1 MRAAGQIAA
10 GIAAVAKRKATST
23 SGIVTRQARRMYVGN
38 LPFGTREQD
47 VMDFFNHQMRKAG
60 LTMAEG
66 NPVISVQIN
75 TEKAFAFVEMRSV
88 DETSKAMGFDSLDFN
103 GQLLKIRRPHDYQ
116 PVGVADEFNTSGFS
130 GTVSNIV
137 PDSQHKLFIGA
148 LPNHLT
154 EDQVSCS
161 ANKEDGKKYEIWELL
176 HICMYKYCM
185 SFFNASVSLN
195 STVHVRQL
203 FPFTYNKSAAGPF
216 IVSILDGSI
225 QTTRYGISVYE

>member
-176 HICMYKYCM
+176 HICI
-185 SFFNASVSLN
+185 SFACHFSMRPFHC
-195 STVHVRQL
+195 TVHVRQL